1 MNKKYFILISI
12 FIILTIIF
20 STFILAVPT
29 RPVIVVSLQSQSPD
43 PVEPGQI
50 VTLKFKIENT
60 GAEAK
65 QESFVK
71 VLPKSPFTIYN
82 DVNTKSIGKLRASAT
97 GADAEIV
104 EFKFKVDEDAV
115 EGENEIE
122 LEVHIGD
129 SINSFTDDQIMVDIQ
144 THDAVLDITS
154 IKLEPNTIAP
164 GQSAEMKI
172 TVKNLA
178 DSLLKD
184 IKFDFDFA
192 QSTLPLAPFES
203 SSQRRIAQLE
213 TNRQLPL
220 SFKIIADPAATSGL
234 YKIPLNITYNDEKGN
249 NYLIEDVVAILIG
262 EEPDIKVYLKK
273 TDVYQ
278 KKSPGAITIEIA
290 NTGTNDIKFLEMTLL
305 ESEDYE
311 LISASNYVY
320 IGDIDSD
327 DTETEEFDIFVNKVD
342 AVNIPV
348 EIKYSD
354 ANNKETVKIYDLQMP
369 TYSTSKLKKF
379 GVIGSSN
386 AGLYVLIIILGI
398 GGYYY
403 YTRYYKKKKKLF
415 KK

>member
-184 IKFDFDFA
+184 IKFDFDF
-192 QSTLPLAPFES
+192 FE
-203 SSQRRIAQLE
+203 RKNL
-213 TNRQLPL
+213 
-220 SFKIIADPAATSGL
+220 
-234 YKIPLNITYNDEKGN
+234 
-249 NYLIEDVVAILIG
+249 
-262 EEPDIKVYLKK
+262 
-273 TDVYQ
+273 
-278 KKSPGAITIEIA
+278 
-290 NTGTNDIKFLEMTLL
+290 
-305 ESEDYE
+305 
-311 LISASNYVY
+311 
-320 IGDIDSD
+320 
-327 DTETEEFDIFVNKVD
+327 
-342 AVNIPV
+342 
-348 EIKYSD
+348 
-354 ANNKETVKIYDLQMP
+354 
-369 TYSTSKLKKF
+369 
-379 GVIGSSN
+379 
-386 AGLYVLIIILGI
+386 
-398 GGYYY
+398 
-403 YTRYYKKKKKLF
+403 
-415 KK
+415 